1 MKQTI
6 EVPDLH
12 GALGGTRGAGTG
24 ARSGGTVSSNGS
36 DRSLGSGGRSGL
48 CRDGSSTG
56 ELDRDAS
63 GGTLSR
69 VWQKRRISE
78 ALTRGNEVDS
88 RIERQS
94 RQRPDGQTPVK
105 ETAQAGQP
113 QNPMACCERD
123 NGTYGAARS
132 DTTEDG
138 CNDRLVLTDTSGVAE
153 VTAATIIA

>member
-1 MKQTI
+1 VKQTI

-12 GALGGTRGAGTG
+12 GALSGTRGAGTG

-36 DRSLGSGGRSGL
+36 GLGG
-48 CRDGSSTG
+48 DGSSTG

-69 VWQKRRISE
+69 EWQKRRISE
-78 ALTRGNEVDS
+78 AVTRGNEVDS

-113 QNPMACCERD
+113 RKPI
-123 NGTYGAARS
+123 
-132 DTTEDG
+132 
-138 CNDRLVLTDTSGVAE
+138 RLL
-153 VTAATIIA
+153 